1 MIYWFALIV
10 AGVFEVI
17 GVMNVKRLADK
28 QKNALVFM
36 IVFFGISFL
45 LLSYGMKEIPMGM
58 AYAIWTGIGTVGSA
72 LMGMYLFGEPRSW
85 KRLTCIAVILASAVG
100 LKLIA

>member
-45 LLSYGMKEIPMGM
+45 LLSYAMKEIPMGM

-85 KRLTCIAVILASAVG
+85 TRLTCIAVILASAVG